1 MTQISRHQRSSGRF
15 WEAEYPQI
23 DGENGL
29 NFAGWAKKVTGAATI
44 SVGSVGLSGDL
55 LSTFGG
61 ESSTPASLDN
71 LLERMERDEF
81 DLIAIG
87 RAILSDPEWVTKIRS
102 GDTSSL
108 KDFSPAALGELY

>member
-1 MTQISRHQRSSGRF
+1 M
-15 WEAEYPQI
+15 
-23 DGENGL
+23 
-29 NFAGWAKKVTGAATI
+29 TGAATI